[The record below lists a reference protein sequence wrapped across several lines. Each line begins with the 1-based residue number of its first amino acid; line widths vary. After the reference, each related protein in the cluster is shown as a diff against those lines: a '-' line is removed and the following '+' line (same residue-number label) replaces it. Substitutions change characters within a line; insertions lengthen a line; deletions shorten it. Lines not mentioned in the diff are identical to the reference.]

1 MKITKKILSS
11 TALFLLLISTFT
23 VISRSY
29 VAARDMPEATLTG
42 TIFDHGVDTNG
53 NGLYDYLEVDVEINV
68 TVAGNFQVTISG
80 LFDQSFNYISVY
92 NSNQGDLAAGI
103 QYLNVSLFGP
113 AIFSSGLN
121 PQEIS
126 YITLYTGSYI
136 LGYMYDVQLSR
147 VYNFSEFDPPGAL
160 LTGHISD
167 MGVDTD
173 GDHLFN
179 YLAVGVEIN
188 VTGAGEYQVSA
199 EGLME
204 DPVTVT
210 KSLIDYESET
220 GNFTV
225 GLHTVYLNFSG
236 PEIAFDQ
243 LNPNELYFINVYD
256 VLNNYLTSHLD
267 SAPLSMRYNY
277 TLFNAPSRD
286 IQLNFK
292 VYPNATVAVDGAF
305 NYTHMYPENTSVS
318 QMNATMG
325 FSTSGNVTTETS
337 SGTVVLPNN
346 PSFNYNATEA
356 HARSSYENGVESD
369 TLNDST
375 ILPPEVAGIYP
386 FNTTDAS
393 LTAAYNHGLFDVAI
407 TGSTVMPS
415 SYTSS
420 IFGTMYSTILPLNMS
435 DVTVRADFDGTN
447 VIGNITFHAI
457 GGFPLADVRLDF
469 SGNRSSLS
477 FTGDVNVTYGNYNGV
492 EINETT
498 IDQALTIFDN
508 FTGQGPGSLYNM
520 TGGYLE
526 CTQVSVTKIPWS
538 DPTLGADITFSAT
551 VNGSFTGAIA
561 YMVFPPGL
569 TDDYLQNLAHA
580 SLESAASSVRNAS
593 LTLNYYHSSGI
604 ADVDIR
610 LTSDVQGLCNS
621 LLVSVPPA
629 IPSPWASYETQ
640 IETWLKIA
648 NATAHELTSAGL
660 NASYSSAEGK
670 ISLNAWLSANAR
682 QLKNDILS
690 FLPDAVPSSMHDLFE
705 SFFNATPYCTL
716 SSSTETFDMVNGV
729 ATFGSTETLQG
740 DFEAELNRDKSF
752 LLEATSSL
760 LLSAPPSAP
769 LPWELNLLN
778 ETDIDIN
785 NFQAQFKVG
794 QDSINGSF
802 SGLILKPQADNIDS
816 VRFKLEKWLNLT
828 NNAEAPPLEFDK
840 LSVIITGESNAN
852 QTVLLSQPS
861 DVPNPDSISGD
872 YRSMAWNNVSL
883 SSLQDLMFLEAYQ
896 EQVSY
901 RGGTYPI
908 PIFTNSTVTNF
919 AFDASAKQITFNV
932 TGPADT
938 LGFCN
943 VTIPRNLLN
952 ATALSD
958 WVVVLDGKT
967 LTSEEFNI
975 TQNDDYVFVYLNYTH
990 SEHQISIIGT
1000 VVLAEFQPDI
1010 LPLVLA
1016 ISTLIAAIV
1025 TFKQRRKLEPLK
1037 AKCRQALSM
1046 LSSKPRS

>member
-1 MKITKKILSS
+1 M
-11 TALFLLLISTFT
+11 
-23 VISRSY
+23 
-29 VAARDMPEATLTG
+29 
-42 TIFDHGVDTNG
+42 TN
-53 NGLYDYLEVDVEINV
+53 
-68 TVAGNFQVTISG
+68 
-80 LFDQSFNYISVY
+80 SFY
-92 NSNQGDLAAGI
+92 
-103 QYLNVSLFGP
+103 
-113 AIFSSGLN
+113 
-121 PQEIS
+121 
-126 YITLYTGSYI
+126 
-136 LGYMYDVQLSR
+136 
-147 VYNFSEFDPPGAL
+147 
-160 LTGHISD
+160 
-167 MGVDTD
+167 
-173 GDHLFN
+173 
-179 YLAVGVEIN
+179 
-188 VTGAGEYQVSA
+188 
-199 EGLME
+199 
-204 DPVTVT
+204 
-210 KSLIDYESET
+210 DYESET
-220 GNFTV
+220 ESFAV
-225 GLHTVYLNFSG
+225 GVHTVYLNFSG
-236 PEIAFDQ
+236 PEIA
-243 LNPNELYFINVYD
+243 LNHFTMNGIFYIDLYDI
-256 VLNNYLTSHLD
+256 LNSFVTSHLD
-267 SAPLSMRYNY
+267 SALLSMQYNY
-277 TLFNAPSRD
+277 TLFNAPSKD

-305 NYTHMYPENTSVS
+305 NYTHMYPENTYVS

-325 FSTSGNVTTETS
+325 FSTTGNVTTETS
-337 SGTVVLPNN
+337 SGTMVFPNT
-346 PSFNYNATEA
+346 PSFNYSATEA
-356 HARSSYENGVESD
+356 HAHSSYQNGVESD
-369 TLNDST
+369 TVNGST
-375 ILPPEVAGIYP
+375 ILPPEAAGIYP

-407 TGSTVMPS
+407 TGSTVIP
-415 SYTSS
+415 TS
-420 IFGTMYSTILPLNMS
+420 YSTIYSTVLPLNTS

-447 VIGNITFHAI
+447 VMGNITFHTI

-469 SGNRSSLS
+469 SGTRSSLS
-477 FTGDVNVTYGNYNGV
+477 FTGNVNVTYENYNGN

-498 IDQALTIFDN
+498 IDQVVSMIDN
-508 FTGQGPGSLYNM
+508 FTGQGPGSIYNM

-526 CTQVSVTKIPWS
+526 CTQLSVNKIPWP
-538 DPTLGADITFSAT
+538 DPTLGADVTFSAT

-561 YMVFPPGL
+561 YMVFTPGL
-569 TDDYLQNLAHA
+569 TDDYLQNLAYA

-604 ADVDIR
+604 ADVDIQ

-640 IETWLKIA
+640 IEAWLKIA
-648 NATAHELTSAGL
+648 NATANALTSAGL

-670 ISLNAWLSANAR
+670 ISMNAWLSANAR

-705 SFFNATPYCTL
+705 SFFNATPYYTL

-740 DFEAELNRDKSF
+740 DLEAELNRDKSF

-760 LLSAPPSAP
+760 LLSTPPSAP
-769 LPWELNLLN
+769 LPWELDLLN
-778 ETDIDIN
+778 ETDININ

-794 QDSINGSF
+794 QDAINGSF
-802 SGLILKPQADNIDS
+802 SGLILEPHADTIDS
-816 VRFKLEKWLNLT
+816 VRFELKKWLNLT
-828 NNAEAPPLEFDK
+828 NNVGAPPLEFDK
-840 LSVIITGESNAN
+840 LSVSVTGESSAN

-861 DVPNPDSISGD
+861 DVPNPDSLSGD

-908 PIFTNSTVTNF
+908 PIFTNSTVTS
-919 AFDASAKQITFNV
+919 FDFNAGAKAITFNV
-932 TGPADT
+932 TGQTGT

-958 WVVVLDGKT
+958 WVIMFDGNR
-967 LTSEEFNI
+967 LTSGEFNI
-975 TQNDDYVFVYLNYTH
+975 TQNDDYVFVYLNYSH
-990 SEHQISIIGT
+990 SEHEISIVGT
-1000 VVLAEFQPDI
+1000 IVPIAEFQPDI

-1016 ISTLIAAIV
+1016 ISTLIAAII

-1037 AKCRQALSM
+1037 AKYRQALSM